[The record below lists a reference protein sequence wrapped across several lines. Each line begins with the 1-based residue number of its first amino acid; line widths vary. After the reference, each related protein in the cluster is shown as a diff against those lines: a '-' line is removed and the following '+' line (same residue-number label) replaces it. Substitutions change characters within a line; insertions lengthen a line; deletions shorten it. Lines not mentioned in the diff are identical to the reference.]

1 MTLKLICMRKSRG
14 GGNPQEAGTT
24 DCEARECAIGGEEE
38 ARDCGARTGS
48 IKDGS
53 LLFPTLG
60 QSWFCEAGV

>member
-1 MTLKLICMRKSRG
+1 MTLKLICMRKPRG
-14 GGNPQEAGTT
+14 GESPQEAGTRDGEAGEYAT
-24 DCEARECAIGGEEE
+24 GGGGEARECGV
-38 ARDCGARTGS
+38 RTGS